1 MNIYDTFVQILLGVI
16 LVISSIKDI
25 KRRRISMSI
34 IVPGI
39 IILLICLPFRN
50 NISIVNGLFG
60 TIVGIS
66 MIGIGRLSR
75 WQIGMGDGIVLI
87 LTGIGLGFWEN
98 AFLLLYAL
106 LLIFLFSVILL
117 FLKKITKKT
126 TLPFIPFIFLG
137 YIGVIL
143 S

>member
-16 LVISSIKDI
+16 LVVSSIKDI

-50 NISIVNGLFG
+50 NISVVNGLFG

-75 WQIGMGDGIVLI
+75 WQIGMGDGIILI

>member
-98 AFLLLYAL
+98 AFLFLYAL